1 MFKLRLE
8 ISSVC
13 RTFTLGRHKVATG
26 MSCPSLALDQ
36 KSFHNLVGKSNP
48 RRDVQV
54 RVFSYR
60 SGLHRLMSSEINTG
74 QVFHRLK
81 RSKIFNR
88 SGLYR
93 LMRSN
98 IFNRSGL
105 YRLMRSE
112 VFNRPSSS
120 KVRDGAGQRFL
131 RVQLCEVREV
141 NRTECRS

>member
-1 MFKLRLE
+1 MKDLS
-8 ISSVC
+8 I
-13 RTFTLGRHKVATG
+13 
-26 MSCPSLALDQ
+26 
-36 KSFHNLVGKSNP
+36 LVICV
-48 RRDVQV
+48 RIRDVQV

-112 VFNRPSSS
+112 VFNRPSPS

-131 RVQLCEVREV
+131 TVQLCEVREV

>member
-1 MFKLRLE
+1 MVVDTFYRYE
-8 ISSVC
+8 IIGVVIFGFSLKSEVITV
-13 RTFTLGRHKVATG
+13 TF
-26 MSCPSLALDQ
+26 
-36 KSFHNLVGKSNP
+36 
-48 RRDVQV
+48 RDVQV

-88 SGLYR
+88 SGLHR

-105 YRLMRSE
+105 HRLMRSE
-112 VFNRPSSS
+112 VFNRPSPS

>member
-1 MFKLRLE
+1 MERWTA
-8 ISSVC
+8 C
-13 RTFTLGRHKVATG
+13 
-26 MSCPSLALDQ
+26 
-36 KSFHNLVGKSNP
+36 
-48 RRDVQV
+48 RDVQV

-112 VFNRPSSS
+112 VFNRPSPS

>member
-1 MFKLRLE
+1 MLTAVETDIVYHR
-8 ISSVC
+8 
-13 RTFTLGRHKVATG
+13 ATRWEEERKRKPG
-26 MSCPSLALDQ
+26 
-36 KSFHNLVGKSNP
+36 
-48 RRDVQV
+48 RDVQV

-112 VFNRPSSS
+112 VFNRPSPS

>member
-1 MFKLRLE
+1 MCCGDASYL
-8 ISSVC
+8 
-13 RTFTLGRHKVATG
+13 AT
-26 MSCPSLALDQ
+26 
-36 KSFHNLVGKSNP
+36 H
-48 RRDVQV
+48 RIRDVQV

-93 LMRSN
+93 LMRS
-98 IFNRSGL
+98 
-105 YRLMRSE
+105 E
-112 VFNRPSSS
+112 VFNRPSPS

>member
-1 MFKLRLE
+1 M
-8 ISSVC
+8 
-13 RTFTLGRHKVATG
+13 LGPVT
-26 MSCPSLALDQ
+26 
-36 KSFHNLVGKSNP
+36 
-48 RRDVQV
+48 RDVQV

-112 VFNRPSSS
+112 VFNRPSPS